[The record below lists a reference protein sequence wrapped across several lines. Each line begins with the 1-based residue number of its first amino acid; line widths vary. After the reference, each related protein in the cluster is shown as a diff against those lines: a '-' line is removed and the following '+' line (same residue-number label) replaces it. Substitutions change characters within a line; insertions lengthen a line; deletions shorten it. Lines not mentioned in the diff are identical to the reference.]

1 MNIISAVY
9 QGLKRK
15 RSAEAEA
22 QRLGITVSYYQKIK
36 SEIVNVIEQV
46 GDKVDHV
53 ILKLVEANIS
63 EKKTTSSEAE
73 AMFELEQQLNILEK
87 DRFHNKEEESSVVE
101 IHENLETG
109 TSKITGITSSE
120 PRSPEEI
127 IKVLK
132 IDTTKWKLSQFWN
145 KEKGSKWMVSA
156 LVSRIST
163 EEKAQHSFLELLEE
177 YKIPKVKALDP
188 TKHWLNATATE
199 KVCGVMSLQD
209 LHFGK
214 PGNEDMGRILN
225 DSISY
230 LIGKAHKNY
239 FMEKIVFVVGPDT
252 LNMDTFDGTTTKG
265 TPVENSEVATVAYMK
280 AFEALVEAIG
290 TVRQFCENLEVVF
303 IPGNHD
309 RLSSFHL
316 LHAVSQAFREWS
328 NIEFNVKYSER
339 KVLTYGDNMLC
350 FEHGD
355 VTAKNNPVVYAIEF
369 PTEWGQ
375 SKHRMLYTG
384 HYHGR
389 KTTTVVTENEEH
401 GFVTRILPALTNSDY
416 YHYHQKYVGNKRSAI
431 LHIHDEKMGL
441 VSEFIY
447 NLN

>member
-15 RSAEAEA
+15 KSAEAEA
-22 QRLGITVSYYQKIK
+22 QRLGITVSYYHKIK

-63 EKKTTSSEAE
+63 EKKTTTSEAE
-73 AMFELEQQLNILEK
+73 AMFELEQQLEILQK
-87 DRFHNKEEESSVVE
+87 DRFYNKEDESTVVE
-101 IHENLETG
+101 IHENLEAG

-177 YKIPKVKALDP
+177 YKIPKIKALDP